1 MGKASIIYVIG
12 LGLLVAYALLNINFR
27 ATETVSNSMDYY
39 GRSMAHN
46 VAVAGANVGTH
57 YVLSA
62 TAPSSTFTGNFYGG
76 TYSVTIDSVNPAGDK
91 KVMSVSEV
99 RAFTKDGHG
108 LVRDTVIASL
118 RYTPF
123 AKYGY
128 FSGSETNGY
137 MSPTSNSTS
146 GGNMWKVT
154 GDSMFGYAHTNGR
167 WNLGGRPYFHDK
179 ITGFNPPNSMVYG
192 GVYDPI
198 FNAGSEWGIT
208 VNRPSANI
216 TNLEGLAAASAP
228 NALFD
233 GEDVSLEFL
242 SSGNVKIKIPALT
255 GTTRNETVALSSLT
269 SNGVIAVKN
278 ADVRVKGTYK
288 GKATIVA
295 LKGTAGGGTKG
306 NIWID
311 DNLVAASNPNGNQS
325 SPDMLGLVS
334 ERMTYVTTKDPS
346 TGLLIPR
353 TAASVTSIQAA
364 IYCHDGIFG
373 VQDYDTVP
381 VSGRLNLFGALTM
394 AASTSTGKI
403 SGGSLVNGFLKSIR
417 HDPRFLTSAPPN
429 FPVSDKYEL
438 VSWWEN

>member
-12 LGLLVAYALLNINFR
+12 LGLLVGYALLNINFR

-46 VAVAGANVGTH
+46 IAVAGANVGTH

-62 TAPSSTFTGNFYGG
+62 TVPSNTFSGNFYGG
-76 TYSVTIDSVNPAGDK
+76 NYTVTIDSINPAGDK
-91 KVMSVSEV
+91 KVTSISVV
-99 RAFTKDGHG
+99 KAFTKNGHG
-108 LVRDTVIASL
+108 LVSDTVIASL

-128 FSGSETNGY
+128 FSASETNGY

-179 ITGFNPPNSMVYG
+179 ITGFNPPNTMVYG

-208 VNRPSANI
+208 VGRPAANM
-216 TNLEGLAAASAP
+216 TNLQNLAAASLP

-242 SSGNVKIKIPALT
+242 ASGNVKIKIPALT
-255 GTTRNETVALSSLT
+255 GTTRDETVALSALT
-269 SNGVIAVKN
+269 SNGVMAVKN

-295 LKGTAGGGTKG
+295 LKGTAAGGTKG

-311 DNLVAASNPNGNQS
+311 DNLVAATNPYGNQS
-325 SPDMLGLVS
+325 SGDMLGLVS
-334 ERMTYVTTKDPS
+334 ERMTYVTTTDPS

-353 TAASVTSIQAA
+353 TSASVTTIQAA

-373 VQDYDTVP
+373 VQDYSTVP

-403 SGGSLVNGFLKSIR
+403 SGGTLVNGFLKSIR
-417 HDPRFLTSAPPN
+417 HDPRFLTSAPPS